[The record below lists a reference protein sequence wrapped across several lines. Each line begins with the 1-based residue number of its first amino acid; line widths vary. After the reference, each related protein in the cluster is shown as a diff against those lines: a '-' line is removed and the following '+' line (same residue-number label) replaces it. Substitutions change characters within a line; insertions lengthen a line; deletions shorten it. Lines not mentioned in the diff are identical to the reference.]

1 MGTNTEVK
9 KTLVDSIFNKE
20 PDYSTGEILTTI
32 EPWMFFV
39 CIGVAIA
46 LGLVAAFC
54 YMFKNRYSK
63 TLVITIAILPPI
75 VCVLIMLV
83 SGSLGAAVAVGGVFA
98 LTRFRSAQGSAREIS
113 QIFLAMAVGLVTG
126 LGCIYIAIILVVI
139 IEAMTMIFALTKFG
153 ESSPK
158 RRTLKVS
165 VPEELDYTEI
175 FDDLFDKYTTR
186 SELVKVKLKNLGTIF
201 QLTYDINLKD
211 VKEEKKFIDEIRVR
225 NANLDVICSRTVTGA
240 DEL

>member
-1 MGTNTEVK
+1 MNIVSSIFK
-9 KTLVDSIFNKE
+9 KTPN
-20 PDYSTGEILTTI
+20 YQTGEIETII
-32 EPWMFFV
+32 EPWMFFA

-63 TLVITIAILPPI
+63 TLVVTITILPPI

-113 QIFLAMAVGLVTG
+113 QIFLSMAVGLVTG

-139 IEAMTMIFALTKFG
+139 IEAMTIIFAFTKFG

-165 VPEELDYTEI
+165 IPEELDYTEI
-175 FDDLFDKYTTR
+175 FDDLFEKYTT
-186 SELVKVKLKNLGTIF
+186 SAELVKVKLKNLGTIF
-201 QLTYDINLKD
+201 QLTYDINLKN
-211 VKEEKKFIDEIRVR
+211 VKEEKNFIDEIRVR
-225 NANLDVICSRTVTGA
+225 NANLDVMCSRTVTGA

>member
-1 MGTNTEVK
+1 MFIVE
-9 KTLVDSIFNKE
+9 SIFPKTFDPLVE
-20 PDYSTGEILTTI
+20 SYITTI
-32 EPWMFFV
+32 EPWMLFASLGAA
-39 CIGVAIA
+39 IG

-54 YMFKNRYSK
+54 YMFKNMYSK

-98 LTRFRSAQGSAREIS
+98 LTRFRSAQGSAREIT

-126 LGCIYIAIILVVI
+126 LGYIFIAIILVVV
-139 IEAMTMIFALTKFG
+139 IEAMAIIFSITKFG
-153 ESSPK
+153 ESSSK

-165 VPEELDYTEI
+165 IPEELDYTDV
-175 FDDLFDKYTTR
+175 FNDLFEQYTTN
-186 SELVKVKLKNLGTIF
+186 SSLVKVKLKNLGTIF
-201 QLTYDINLKD
+201 QLTYDITLKD
-211 VKEEKKFIDEIRVR
+211 VNEEKKFIDDIRKR
-225 NANLDVICSRTVTGA
+225 NANLDVICSRIVTGA